1 MSARLGIGA
10 AAWKG
15 AVAGMAGGVA
25 LLAAREIEERGLLA
39 AEQTAGARKSAR
51 RVGPAIR
58 KKVRQTARARGVR
71 LSVRESAAVDV
82 ALHLAGAAAV
92 GAVYG
97 IVRSRVRLPGPV
109 DGPLLGA
116 LVYGA
121 SMWGVLPAA
130 GLFARPA
137 RLDLRELLA
146 PVGPNATFGMVTA
159 RAFGWLADDD

>member
-1 MSARLGIGA
+1 MSARTGLGE

-39 AEQTAGARKSAR
+39 AEGGAGAKRPAR

-58 KKVRQTARARGVR
+58 KGVRRTARARGVR
-71 LSVRESAAVDV
+71 LTARETALVDV

-92 GAVYG
+92 GAAYG
-97 IVRSRVRLPGPV
+97 IVRSRVRLPGAV
-109 DGPLLGA
+109 DGPLLGL

-121 SMWGVLPAA
+121 TMWGVLPAA
-130 GLFARPA
+130 GLLAAPE
-137 RLDLRELLA
+137 RLDLREVLA

-159 RAFGWLADDD
+159 RAFDWLAGDD